1 MLGDAMLSPESMD
14 AVFQALGNAQRR
26 RMLDFV
32 KRHPGCSVGEVAA
45 GFDVSRVAVMRHLT
59 VLEDAGLL
67 ISDKRG
73 RKRHLYINVVPI
85 QAIHDRWTSEYS
97 AMWAGRVLDIK
108 YLAERRAAA
117 GGEGEPAA
125 PVTRI
130 SEGKEGQ
137 S

>member
-1 MLGDAMLSPESMD
+1 MLTPESMD

-32 KRHPGCSVGEVAA
+32 KNKPGCSVGEVAA
-45 GFDVSRVAVMRHLT
+45 GFDVSRIAVMRHLA
-59 VLEDAGLL
+59 VLEEAGLL

-73 RKRHLYINVVPI
+73 RTRHLYINIVPI

-108 YLAERRAAA
+108 YLAEQRTAAA
-117 GGEGEPAA
+117 GEEGPAA

-130 SEGKEGQ
+130 SEGKKGQ